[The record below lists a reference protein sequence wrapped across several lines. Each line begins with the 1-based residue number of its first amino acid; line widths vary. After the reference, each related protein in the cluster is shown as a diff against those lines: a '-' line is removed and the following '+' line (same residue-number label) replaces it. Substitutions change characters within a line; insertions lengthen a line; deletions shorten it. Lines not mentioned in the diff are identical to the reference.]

1 MLLFELAPL
10 YIQVD
15 VSSNQFNLEGGKT
28 IRDAIEENS
37 VTRMLDVRMCQMGED
52 VEVGPGVGMLLGI
65 MLATSSGEIESRET
79 RGLTKVYLMT
89 RGKSSII
96 RHVIR

>member
-1 MLLFELAPL
+1 MKKDITALVKLEPCFCLSSRL

-52 VEVGPGVGMLLGI
+52 VEVGPGVGDV
-65 MLATSSGEIESRET
+65 ARD
-79 RGLTKVYLMT
+79 YA
-89 RGKSSII
+89 
-96 RHVIR
+96 RHVNQVKLKVEKRGSN